1 MIMNDATKQQ
11 VREHIL
17 TAMNKKIHDL
27 TVKNPFNEAEV
38 YEKNPIGARIVP
50 TEVWKGSKF
59 ERSFVTTLG
68 QGIFEQIG
76 KIIAEGTGAH
86 AENQYHSTITLNT
99 FQTQTIEQTVDRQAA
114 GRRGATPDI
123 SSEIQHLRNLNY
135 DATVNVSVISD
146 LFVRRQDGTE
156 EFYSFKTV
164 KPNKD
169 QTAAAKKNLL
179 YLRTADTNNHAY
191 FALPYNP
198 AGEGQSYMDQKHK
211 IPAKFFDMDDTN
223 FVLVG
228 SSLWNHIGSDPNTY
242 TELLDIFEEVGQ
254 HTSER
259 IRREYFGL

>member
-1 MIMNDATKQQ
+1 MNENTRQL
-11 VREHIL
+11 VREHIIAAMDRKIEHL
-17 TAMNKKIHDL
+17 TI
-27 TVKNPFNEAEV
+27 TNPFNEEEV
-38 YEKNPIGARIVP
+38 YERNPIGARIVP

-76 KIIAEGTGAH
+76 RIIAEGTGAY
-86 AENQYHSTITLNT
+86 AENQYSSTVTLNT
-99 FQTQTIEQTVDRQAA
+99 FQTQTIEQTVDRQAT
-114 GRRGATPDI
+114 GRRTATPDI
-123 SSEIQHLRNLNY
+123 SAEIQHLRTLNY

-146 LFVRRQDGTE
+146 LFIRRQDGTE

-179 YLRTADTNNHAY
+179 YLRTANTNNYAY

-198 AGEGQSYMDQKHK
+198 AGEGRSYMQQKHK
-211 IPAKFFDMDDTN
+211 IPAKFFDMDDTD

-228 SSLWNHIGSDPNTY
+228 STLWNQIGNDPNTY